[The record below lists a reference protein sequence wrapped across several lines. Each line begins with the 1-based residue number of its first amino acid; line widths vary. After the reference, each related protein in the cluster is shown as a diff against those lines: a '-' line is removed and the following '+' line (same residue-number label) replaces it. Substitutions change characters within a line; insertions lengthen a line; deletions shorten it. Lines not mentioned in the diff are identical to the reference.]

1 MALPASGAISMSQVN
16 TELKKTAT
24 AQVSLGD
31 SAVRTLAKK
40 SSGQISMS
48 DLHGKS
54 SSTHRIIIGKQTYA
68 SNYYCGFR
76 EVSGANSM
84 GDLTP
89 RTVSGVSKPIVE
101 LFAISNN
108 LNSPTISIDGLWS
121 GTIEVEIPVDGIS
134 VYFSFDGRSTKGTMI
149 SPNTNASS
157 FSQSLINRNWQTV
170 DINIRT
176 I

>member
-1 MALPASGAISMSQVN
+1 MALPSTGAISMSQVN
-16 TELKKTAT
+16 TELRRTST
-24 AQVSLGD
+24 AQISLGET
-31 SAVRTLAKK
+31 AVRTLAKK

-68 SNYYCGFR
+68 SYYYCGFR
-76 EVSGANSM
+76 EVSGASSM

-121 GTIEVEIPVDGIS
+121 GAIEVEIPVDGIS

>member
-1 MALPASGAISMSQVN
+1 MALPASGTISMSQVN
-16 TELKKTAT
+16 SELGLSAT
-24 AQVSLGD
+24 AAISLND
-31 SAVRTLAKK
+31 TRVRNLAGR

-48 DLHGKS
+48 DLRGKS

-76 EVSGANSM
+76 EVSGANPM

-121 GTIEVEIPVDGIS
+121 GTIEVVIPVDGIS
-134 VYFSFDGRSTKGTMI
+134 VYFSFDGQSTKGTMI